1 MHLVYMTDIHITSRN
16 PRSRMDN
23 YKESILRKLAYVG
36 DFAKSLNAPVLCG
49 GDIFHT
55 ADVSNSLVSETIK
68 VIRQHFDAPIT
79 SIAGN
84 HDLFGNNLQTL
95 PKTSYGLLEASGCL
109 YNLRPR
115 EAKTIKES
123 RNGKW
128 VDAVTICGYP
138 SSYDLPDTADAYLC
152 RPADKYPTGVPLIQL
167 IHGALYDRIPD
178 NFPFAAVSVSE
189 LDVDENAADV
199 VLAGHI
205 HSGFPVTMSSTTGRI
220 FANPGALGRLT
231 TAVSDVN
238 LSVKVAVI
246 TIENGEEVFNQN
258 GIYRK
263 VDHYDYV
270 TMKVLFINGEES
282 VSSQTIRYNQK
293 GKIESYPSYLTILK
307 EFTFEDEDLP
317 FYSLTDALMN
327 LDSQIQNLYQ
337 QKIELEEKLDY
348 YQQENS
354 TINDLKNRYD
364 LVQNHYVH
372 LQAVYQNQNFC
383 EEYSILSDQLDL
395 INEEDDDDDEIKIQK
410 DKGVGICSNST
421 R

>member
-115 EAKTIKES
+115 EAKTIKER

-152 RPADKYPTGVPLIQL
+152 RPMDKYPNGVPLIQL

-199 VLAGHI
+199 VLSGHI

-231 TAVSDVN
+231 TAISDVN

-246 TIENGEEVFNQN
+246 TIENGVKVEYHELPKDIALPAEQVLDLKRAAEEKQASAALSVFMQHVEAISTNGREDTQN
-258 GIYRK
+258 MYQ
-263 VDHYDYV
+263 
-270 TMKVLFINGEES
+270 VLEQIA
-282 VSSQTIRYNQK
+282 
-293 GKIESYPSYLTILK
+293 K
-307 EFTFEDEDLP
+307 E
-317 FYSLTDALMN
+317 MN
-327 LDSQIQNLYQ
+327 LS
-337 QKIELEEKLDY
+337 KPV
-348 YQQENS
+348 
-354 TINDLKNRYD
+354 YD
-364 LVQNHYVH
+364 L
-372 LQAVYQNQNFC
+372 A
-383 EEYSILSDQLDL
+383 
-395 INEEDDDDDEIKIQK
+395 IQK
-410 DKGVGICSNST
+410 LQEAEEENGHEIEE
-421 R
+421 